1 MRNDPAAAP
10 VRRFPWNIDYTSVC
24 DQCGKWRVQGSH
36 EKCSRRRQRLNAH
49 LRYPKPKP

>member
-10 VRRFPWNIDYTSVC
+10 ERRFPWNIDYTSVC

-49 LRYPKPKP
+49 LRHPKPKP